1 MPKLTTWTRY
11 WLTVS
16 IWWISVALHRVKL
29 SLTLFLNP
37 YLRLLFFLKSPAFTK
52 PRSEFHNMTLNTL
65 MIEKKNW
72 KNTIWSGIQLFVIF
86 WNRNIYIWFSDWGK
100 NTNYPSRVCTALGAP
115 DIPWFLVDW
124 GVVSPSVVGVV
135 FLRSIQRHRWP
146 QPNYFDLCHHQPILS
161 SEENFAVCSGSV

>member
-16 IWWISVALHRVKL
+16 IWWISVTLHRVKL
-29 SLTLFLNP
+29 SLTLLLNP

-65 MIEKKNW
+65 MIERKNW
-72 KNTIWSGIQLFVIF
+72 KNTIIWSGIQLFVIF

-100 NTNYPSRVCTALGAP
+100 NTAYPSTGRCRHSLVSCWLGSCQ
-115 DIPWFLVDW
+115 L
-124 GVVSPSVVGVV
+124 VSPSVVGVV